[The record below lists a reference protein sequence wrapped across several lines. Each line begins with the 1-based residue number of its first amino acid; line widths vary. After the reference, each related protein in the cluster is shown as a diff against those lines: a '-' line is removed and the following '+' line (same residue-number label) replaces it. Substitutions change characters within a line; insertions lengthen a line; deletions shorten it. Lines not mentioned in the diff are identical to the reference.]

1 MVWHGIIFCPA
12 MTHQASK
19 RKYERYYTEAP
30 LWMSM
35 SSLIRVVPELGLEHT
50 TRGRI
55 AKFGDRRPNALFVLD
70 LPSKRRHHDSCPAP
84 GNKLPLTANIFPVTP
99 AVKPSICLAYC
110 STCLLF
116 NIVSSLPGSVGNL
129 NNLCHSSSGSGLCF
143 AIALDAFSDFRFVCQ
158 AVIFACSLAS
168 CRW

>member
-1 MVWHGIIFCPA
+1 

-19 RKYERYYTEAP
+19 RKYQCYDTKTP
-30 LWMSM
+30 LCM
-35 SSLIRVVPELGLEHT
+35 SSLIRVVPELGLEHR

-55 AKFGDRRPNALFVLD
+55 AKFGDRRPNAIMVVLD
-70 LPSKRRHHDSCPAP
+70 LPSKCKHHDSCPAP
-84 GNKLPLTANIFPVTP
+84 GNKFPLTANILPVTP

-110 STCLLF
+110 STCRLF

-143 AIALDAFSDFRFVCQ
+143 AITLDAFSDFRFVCQ
-158 AVIFACSLAS
+158 AVIFACSLAN